1 MPRNRCSEAALLSLS
16 RVLRLETTQSTNA
29 DALRLAREGEIGPLW
44 VVARE
49 QMGGRGR
56 HGRVWHSPPGNLYAS
71 LLLVD
76 PCTPEVA
83 PQLGFVAG
91 VALADAANELVGR
104 DTVRLKWPNDLLHD
118 GAKLSGILLEATRRT
133 DGAFVCV
140 IGIGVNCASHP
151 DDLPYAATHL
161 STIAGRAISPD
172 DLHPLLDRAV
182 TRWLARWD
190 QGRNFL
196 AVREAWLGH
205 AANRHRPVTVA
216 IAGKTVEGRFETIDE
231 TGRLVIETGTGLVTV
246 DAGDV
251 TFAPAAR
258 EPDPVS

>member
-1 MPRNRCSEAALLSLS
+1 MSLS

-29 DALRLAREGEIGPLW
+29 DALRLAREGENGPLW

-49 QMGGRGR
+49 QLGGRGR

-91 VALADAANELVGR
+91 VALAGAANELVGR
-104 DTVRLKWPNDLLHD
+104 DVVRLKWPNDLLHD
-118 GAKLSGILLEATRRT
+118 GAKLSGILLEATRRN

-140 IGIGVNCASHP
+140 IGIGVNCASYP
-151 DDLPYAATHL
+151 TGLPYAAAHL
-161 STIAGRAISPD
+161 SGIAGRAIVPD
-172 DLHPLLDRAV
+172 DLHGSLDRAM
-182 TRWLARWD
+182 TGWLARWD
-190 QGRNFL
+190 RGRNFA
-196 AVREAWLGH
+196 AVRNAWLAH
-205 AANRHRPVTVA
+205 ATHLHRPVTVVV
-216 IAGKTVEGRFETIDE
+216 AGRTVEGRFETIDE
-231 TGRLVIETGTGLVTV
+231 TGRLIVATAAGSVTI

-251 TFAPAAR
+251 NFDVTAR
-258 EPDPVS
+258 QPDVVS